1 MSTAAYD
8 AKNEES
14 FEAVTLALDAA
25 LKKMEKDFSI
35 SANATQLAKLAGVH
49 RNTIYHRAWP
59 LERLQEIKAKRAQQK
74 NDQAVAKAQTRSPE
88 ELLELSRVEIVYWFT
103 QVQDARAGNTDL
115 LNTLRVAEKARDMY
129 MEDHQEALRVIHQM
143 RVNIRKLEHTIVVL
157 QDEIQ
162 QLQGRL
168 DAETGDGAG
177 K

>member
-8 AKNEES
+8 AKNEEN

-25 LKKMEKDFSI
+25 LKKMEKDSSI

-49 RNTIYHRAWP
+49 RNTIYHRVWP
-59 LERLQEIKAKRAQQK
+59 LERLQEIKAERAQQK
-74 NDQAVAKAQTRSPE
+74 NDEAAAKAQTRTPE

-103 QVQDARAGNTDL
+103 QVQDARAANTEL
-115 LNTLRVAEKARDMY
+115 LNNLRETEKARDMY
-129 MEDHQEALRVIHQM
+129 MDDHQEALRVINQM

-162 QLQGRL
+162 QLQGRM
-168 DAETGDGAG
+168 GG
-177 K
+177 

>member
-14 FEAVTLALDAA
+14 FEAVTLALEAA
-25 LKKMEKDFSI
+25 LKKMDKDSSI

-49 RNTIYHRAWP
+49 RNTIYHRSWP
-59 LERLQEIKAKRAQQK
+59 LARLKEIKAKRAQQK
-74 NDQAVAKAQTRSPE
+74 IDEAAAKVQTRTPE
-88 ELLELSRVEIVYWFT
+88 ELLELSRLEIVYWFT
-103 QVQDARAGNTDL
+103 QVQDARAGNTQL
-115 LNTLRVAEKARDMY
+115 LNSLRQTEKARDMY
-129 MEDHQEALRVIHQM
+129 MQDHREALTVISQM

-168 DAETGDGAG
+168 DADTVAG
-177 K
+177 G

>member
-14 FEAVTLALDAA
+14 FEAVTLALEAA
-25 LKKMEKDFSI
+25 LKKMDKDSSI

-49 RNTIYHRAWP
+49 RNTIYHRSWP
-59 LERLQEIKAKRAQQK
+59 LARLKEIKAKRAQQK
-74 NDQAVAKAQTRSPE
+74 IDEAAAKVQTRTPE
-88 ELLELSRVEIVYWFT
+88 ELLELSRLEIVYWFT
-103 QVQDARAGNTDL
+103 QVQDARAGNTQL
-115 LNTLRVAEKARDMY
+115 LNSLRETEKARDMY
-129 MEDHQEALRVIHQM
+129 MQDHREALTIISQM

-168 DAETGDGAG
+168 DADTVAG
-177 K
+177 G